1 MKNHTDSVYVIRKSF
16 PLLTVR
22 IILVELLLEGIY
34 LLWRIGVDFLP
45 LASETRV
52 FLHQFTTVIFI
63 FVTILQVFLLL
74 VLFLRWSTD
83 YYELQDDE
91 VIKMSG
97 VFSKNGKAFAY
108 QNIQSI
114 TVRQSL
120 LGRLLRYG
128 TVYLYIPVLGQD
140 IAFNEVPNPY
150 AFIALIKKNMN
161 KKADQGFI
169 FRRK

>member
-1 MKNHTDSVYVIRKSF
+1 MKNKSAVYVIRKSF
-16 PLLTVR
+16 PLLIIR
-22 IILVELLLEGIY
+22 IILVELILESIY
-34 LLWRIGVDFLP
+34 LLWRIGIDFMFVAP
-45 LASETRV
+45 DAKV

-63 FVTILQVFLLL
+63 AVTILQVFLLL
-74 VLFLRWSTD
+74 VLVLRWSTD
-83 YYELQDDE
+83 FYELQDDE
-91 VIKMSG
+91 VIKMNG
-97 VFSKNGKAFAY
+97 IFSKNGKAFAY

-161 KKADQGFI
+161 NKNDQGFI
-169 FRRK
+169 FRRR